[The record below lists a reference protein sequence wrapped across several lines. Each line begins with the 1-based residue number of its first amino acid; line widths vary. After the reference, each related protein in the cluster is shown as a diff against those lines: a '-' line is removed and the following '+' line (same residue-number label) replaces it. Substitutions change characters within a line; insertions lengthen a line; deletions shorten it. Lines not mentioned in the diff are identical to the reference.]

1 MKQELTV
8 YTYGNP
14 WVKVEVKP
22 DSLSTPIWAWCLIF
36 FVTGFCVALV
46 EIVAC

>member
-1 MKQELTV
+1 MNQDQT
-8 YTYGNP
+8 
-14 WVKVEVKP
+14 KP
-22 DSLSTPIWAWCLIF
+22 TPIWAWCLIF